1 LEGIVMKNYLQQLGL
16 GALYLGLI
24 STTAAA
30 TGFAV
35 PCDGDMAAS
44 ITTPAGKSL
53 ERWRYPYDAR
63 KQRAEGTV
71 LLRVELD
78 SAGKA
83 NSVKVAASS
92 GFSTLDRAALKAAK
106 SERFCKLDA
115 PTEVISGLADVA
127 VTYSLNVA
135 MARL

>member
-1 LEGIVMKNYLQQLGL
+1 MKKYLQQLGL
-16 GALYLGLI
+16 GALCLGLI
-24 STTAAA
+24 STVSAA
-30 TGFAV
+30 TEFSV
-35 PCDGDMAAS
+35 PCDANAATAA
-44 ITTPAGKSL
+44 TTSTSKSH
-53 ERWRYPYDAR
+53 ERWRYPYEAR

-106 SERFCKLDA
+106 NERFCRLDA
-115 PTEVISGLADVA
+115 PTEVISGLADVS

-135 MARL
+135 VARL